1 MKPMAKNTKHK
12 KAESVA
18 ETLCSFSGFLC
29 DIVISVYMIV
39 ILMALPLYN
48 KGYAR
53 IGTEKETFFL
63 KTMTYGAKTLL
74 PVFLLWLLFRLVT
87 AVQKKELPKFTEW
100 PAGLW
105 KNLSVTDRFA
115 VFYGIAVL
123 VSYLF
128 TNYREEALWG
138 TASWRMGMW
147 TQLGAVIVYFMISR
161 MWQWKNWIPAL
172 VLPVSAVVFSLGYVN
187 KFGLLPVDP
196 EYVNPSFIST
206 IGNINWYCGYLVT
219 ILFGGVY
226 LLWRMEEKM
235 TWKKLLLMAY
245 VTIGFASLAT
255 QGSSSGIV
263 TFAVVMFVLFG
274 MSVRDS
280 GRMEVFWQE
289 MTLFSAACLITCVLR
304 RLNVFSRE
312 LILEGI
318 TDLLTFSIAGI
329 FMTILSGIILYW
341 IHRTRVRRSYPEK
354 LLHRIYCGIAIAVP
368 VMILLVLLLTLINTV
383 TGGALTPGITDPEVT
398 KWLTFNVSWGSAR
411 GGTWAAGARCFWEA
425 DFQHKIFGVG
435 PDCLYAFL
443 SNEGSVGLQTMV
455 NDRFGGNR
463 LTNAHNEWL
472 TVLVDIGVLGLVSYA
487 GMMITA
493 IRDFLRVGENKMLV
507 GACGICV
514 LAYTVNN
521 MFSFQQVMNISTVFV
536 IMGIG
541 ENLRSAPERC
551 VRTS

>member
-39 ILMALPLYN
+39 ILMVLPLYN

-161 MWQWKNWIPAL
+161 MWQWKSWIPAL
-172 VLPVSAVVFSLGYVN
+172 ILPVSAVVFSLGYVN

-196 EYVNPSFIST
+196 EYVTPSFIST

-226 LLWRMEEKM
+226 LLWRMEEM

-304 RLNVFSRE
+304 RLNIFSRE

-354 LLHRIYCGIAIAVP
+354 MLHRIYCGIAIAVP

-425 DFQHKIFGVG
+425 DFLHKIFGVG

-443 SNEGSVGLQTMV
+443 SNEGSVGLQMMV

-472 TVLVDIGVLGLVSYA
+472 TTLINLGVLGTAAYA
-487 GMMITA
+487 AVFLTALRKYRRNSMAIMLLFTYGMHSLI
-493 IRDFLRVGENKMLV
+493 
-507 GACGICV
+507 
-514 LAYTVNN
+514 
-521 MFSFQQVMNISTVFV
+521 SFQQVLNTPFFFLLLGVCEAEQRMNQQYNTDTHEESIEV
-536 IMGIG
+536 G
-541 ENLRSAPERC
+541 
-551 VRTS
+551 